1 MSAAIK
7 IEFISKV
14 SALEGLIRASSQ
26 SELDELMNSIR
37 LITGKEVVA
46 FRAMIADFFEIPVEP
61 MKAPRLRAS
70 DEDEYEYGD
79 LTDIVVETTY
89 QLFPDNPGLITS
101 TQFEQWGRAILSAI
115 EKTWWVEKR

>member
-61 MKAPRLRAS
+61 MRTPKIRAA
-70 DEDEYEYGD
+70 DECEYGD
-79 LTDIVVETTY
+79 LTDIVVQTTY
-89 QLFPDNPGLITS
+89 RLFPTNPGSITPR
-101 TQFEQWGRAILSAI
+101 QFEQWGQEIISSI
-115 EKTWWVEKR
+115 EKI